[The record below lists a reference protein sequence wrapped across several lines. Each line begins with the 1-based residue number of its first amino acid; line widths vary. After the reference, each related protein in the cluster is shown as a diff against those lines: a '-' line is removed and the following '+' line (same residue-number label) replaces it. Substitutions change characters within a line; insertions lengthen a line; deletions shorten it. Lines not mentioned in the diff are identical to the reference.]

1 MLVTVG
7 PRGQITIPKAL
18 RQTLNIHPGDRL
30 VLIQVGDEIKLRPV
44 KKSIFDLQGTLSLD
58 EPIDFD
64 TMREKVKEHVTKK
77 VMESLDDSRDRIR

>member
-44 KKSIFDLQGTLSLD
+44 KKSIFALQGTLSLD